1 MHKAIR
7 LTALLLSVGAAA
19 CRVQPSTVVLQGTP
33 GDIASFAGE
42 WKGEYTSRE
51 SGRSGSIA
59 FTVTA
64 GTDTAFG
71 DVVMTPTMG
80 EPVIAA
86 DARTSAHE
94 RHARMPQVL
103 RAEFV
108 RLDGRLLRGELEP
121 YIAPDCECVVRT
133 IFRGVLEGDRV
144 EGEYVTRSDG
154 GLQQEGRWY
163 VTRRRQAP

>member
-1 MHKAIR
+1 M
-7 LTALLLSVGAAA
+7 
-19 CRVQPSTVVLQGTP
+19 
-33 GDIASFAGE
+33 
-42 WKGEYTSRE
+42 
-51 SGRSGSIA
+51 
-59 FTVTA
+59 
-64 GTDTAFG
+64 
-71 DVVMTPTMG
+71 
-80 EPVIAA
+80 
-86 DARTSAHE
+86 
-94 RHARMPQVL
+94 
-103 RAEFV
+103 